1 MNGAEL
7 RQYELVYVLQPML
20 DEPSVQT
27 FDARLREI
35 ISGQGGS
42 DIVAEMWGKRNLAY
56 RIGRFYE
63 GYYILYHF
71 QMPPTGTD
79 EVDRALRFN
88 ENVIRYLLMREDD

>member
-7 RQYELVYVLQPML
+7 RKYELVYVLQPAL
-20 DEPSVQT
+20 DDPSVQA
-27 FDARLREI
+27 FDARLREV

-42 DIVAEMWGKRNLAY
+42 DIVSEMWGKRNLAY
-56 RIGRFYE
+56 RIERYTE

-71 QMPPTGTD
+71 QMPPTGTA
-79 EVDRALRFN
+79 ELDRVMRFN